1 MPKKE
6 IEKEIDEAK
15 KKANEI
21 KTEKDVNERNS
32 EAEGLKKID
41 FKINEKIYD
50 VNKLIEITDK
60 INKTYDE
67 IEVAK
72 KFKILLRNYYDGVMC
87 AALRPCCGK
96 QYTVEDLKRK
106 LKESKMYELIELR
119 CSRNSIKFD
128 KQTIDIVIELVEK
141 YELS

>member
-21 KTEKDVNERNS
+21 KTEKDVDERDS
-32 EAEGLKKID
+32 KSKGLKKID

-50 VNKLIEITDK
+50 INELVKIADK

-96 QYTVEDLKRK
+96 HYTIEDLKRK
-106 LKESKMYELIELR
+106 LNEPKIYELVELR
-119 CSRNSIKFD
+119 CSRKCIKFD